1 MKVIFIKD
9 LKGKGKKNEVKE
21 FSDGYATNF
30 LIKNNY
36 AVKYTESSSKRL
48 DKDLKEIKRLDDE
61 NSDNANKL
69 KKELENKKFKF
80 ISKAGKDGRL
90 FGTISSKQ
98 ISDKLNEQG
107 YKIDKKNIKI
117 NLPINSLGCH
127 QVEIVLYKKIIA
139 TINIEVTEK

>member
-21 FSDGYATNF
+21 FSDGYAINY

-48 DKDLKEIKRLDDE
+48 DNDLKEIKRLDDE
-61 NSDNANKL
+61 NIKKANEIKEQLEKL
-69 KKELENKKFKF
+69 TIKF
-80 ISKAGKDGRL
+80 ISKSGKDGRL
-90 FGTISSKQ
+90 FGTISTKQ
-98 ISDKLNEQG
+98 IEQKLHELG

-117 NLPINSLGCH
+117 DLPINSLGVH
-127 QVEIVLYKKIIA
+127 TPEVTLYKNIK
-139 TINIEVTEK
+139 TKLKIEVTEK